1 MIVLWIVIRINL
13 YAGRYYDPVIGR
25 FYSNDPIGWNPVHS
39 FGRYTYANN
48 NPYKYVDPD
57 GQLGML
63 VTSFVGGLIGGG
75 LELGKQLYAGGD
87 IDLGKVGV
95 EAGKGALV
103 GLGVGAVG
111 GYMAALSEGVVTST
125 VAKAGTE
132 LLGKTTGAMRR
143 SLTGD
148 LVDNALGGDISGSEQ
163 TTNMVGNMIAPG
175 SGDIASAAVKAMVKS
190 EVVSAGTREVSAT
203 VTSEVVKDKLNE
215 N

>member
-1 MIVLWIVIRINL
+1 
-13 YAGRYYDPVIGR
+13 VIGR
-25 FYSNDPIGWNPVHS
+25 FYSNDPVDFIGHLTASNPVHG
-39 FGRYTYANN
+39 FNRYTYANN

-63 VTSFVGGLIGGG
+63 ATSFIGGLIGGG
-75 LELGKQLYAGGD
+75 VELGKQLYAGGD
-87 IDLGKVGV
+87 INVGKVGM

-111 GYMAALSEGVVTST
+111 GYMAALTEGVVTST
-125 VAKAGTE
+125 VAKVGAE
-132 LLGKTTGAMRR
+132 LLGKTTGAMMG

-148 LVDNALGGDISGSEQ
+148 LAENALGGDVSSSEQ
-163 TTNMVGNMIAPG
+163 LANMVGNMIAPG
-175 SGDIASAAVKAMVKS
+175 SGDIAAAAVKTMVKS